1 MDPMIGKVID
11 TKYRLVRLVGRGGM
25 GAVYEAVHVR
35 LGRSFAIKV
44 MHPEEESPH
53 GSVERLYREAMAASS
68 IGHPNIVEIFD
79 VNEEEDG
86 TAFIAMELLKGTSLS
101 DVIRAEGVVTPQRAI
116 AFSLQILSALSAAH
130 AKGIVHRD
138 LKPDNVFVA
147 VDKGMREV
155 VKILDFGVAKVEDPR
170 EGEMELT
177 KSGVVFG
184 SPYYLAPEQARGRR
198 DIDARA
204 DLWAAGVLLYY
215 MLTGKR
221 PFEGEN
227 YNEILGCILM
237 EDPEPLS
244 SEVPELPEAL
254 VEVVDRA
261 LEKDREERWSS
272 ADEMIDAILDFHD
285 TSRDEMSTSVI
296 RTLRGSDAPPA
307 PVDPRF
313 RVEIPAGIS
322 TSARRV
328 DPASVTQASAAF
340 SDRKRRLGRFGRIG
354 IAAAGI
360 GGVAI
365 AFAVGALIFW
375 GADSGSAREDDSAA
389 AASADS
395 GGAGDGTRLGE
406 ASGAIPA
413 DSEGGDAAA
422 DDSGEG
428 EATIALEGLP
438 DGARVT
444 VDGREVEA
452 PIVLPASGD
461 EVLLSV
467 TAGGFE
473 PFSRKLVAD
482 RDRSVEVEME
492 PIEKRRKKRPV
503 RGVQARKKKPREGS
517 GSEKKK
523 KSEDSKKGGKS
534 WADNPFD

>member
-11 TKYRLVRLVGRGGM
+11 AKYRLVRLVGRGGM

-86 TAFIAMELLKGTSLS
+86 TAFIAMELLQGASLS
-101 DVIRAEGVVTPQRAI
+101 DLIHSEGVVTPHRAI
-116 AFSLQILSALSAAH
+116 SFSLQILSALSAAH
-130 AKGIVHRD
+130 VKGIVHRD
-138 LKPDNVFVA
+138 LKPDNVFVSI
-147 VDKGMREV
+147 DKGMREV
-155 VKILDFGVAKVEDPR
+155 VKILDFGVAKLEDPR
-170 EGEMELT
+170 QGDMELT

-215 MLTGKR
+215 MLTGER

-227 YNEILGCILM
+227 YNEILGRILM
-237 EDPEPLS
+237 DEPEPLGVK
-244 SEVPELPEAL
+244 VPNLPEGL
-254 VEVVDRA
+254 VSVVERA
-261 LEKDREERWSS
+261 LKKDREQRWSS

-296 RTLRGSDAPPA
+296 RTLRGSDAPPG

-313 RVEIPAGIS
+313 RVHITNGAS

-340 SDRKRRLGRFGRIG
+340 SDSRRRLGRFGRIG
-354 IAAAGI
+354 IVAAGI
-360 GGVAI
+360 GAAAI
-365 AFAVGALIFW
+365 AFAVGALLFW
-375 GADSGSAREDDSAA
+375 SSESGSAKEGGPPAA
-389 AASADS
+389 AAAGDA
-395 GGAGDGTRLGE
+395 GAGDGARLAAPSNE
-406 ASGAIPA
+406 MPA
-413 DSEGGDAAA
+413 GSGGDAAA
-422 DDSGEG
+422 DDPA
-428 EATIALEGLP
+428 EATIELEGLP

-444 VDGREVEA
+444 VDGSEVEV
-452 PIVLPASGD
+452 PVVLSKSDD

-467 TAGGFE
+467 TAEGFE
-473 PFSRKLVAD
+473 PFSKKLVAD

-492 PIEKRRKKRPV
+492 PLAERRKKRS
-503 RGVQARKKKPREGS
+503 S
-517 GSEKKK
+517 GGGRAERNRSYKGAGGGKERADP
-523 KSEDSKKGGKS
+523 EKKGGKS